1 MIGHSIDFNRQ
12 SFQAAHD
19 SAEILMQSR
28 FQFSG
33 NKRRSLFGCEDN
45 VVDEIC
51 VGHFESVASFAGLGL
66 FFHSPTPDSLRS
78 PGANTLLRATRA
90 H

>member
-1 MIGHSIDFNRQ
+1 
-12 SFQAAHD
+12 
-19 SAEILMQSR
+19 MQSR